1 MRRPFVSLRSLLVCI
16 SMLSCSRSEPVDC
29 LQEQIR
35 LRAQVKALELR
46 IKQQQLQIERIL
58 RERENSQSIDASEN
72 DESLNELEGRKYFA
86 DCAEAYN
93 SRKRN
98 SGFYRIQPLSAPSSF
113 LVYCDMTEGGGW
125 TVIQRRT
132 DGRENFDRVWSDY
145 KQGFGNFQSVNGEY
159 WIGNDNLHFLTSQGD
174 YTVKIDLTDWEGE
187 KRYAQYKHFKVQNE
201 ENSYVL
207 SFGAYSGSAG
217 DSLSGTYHPEVQW
230 WANHNGMKFS
240 TKDRDND
247 RYHGNCAKEDKGGWW
262 FNRCH
267 SANLNG
273 HHYNKG
279 PFNAK
284 TDDGIIWY
292 TWHGWWYSL
301 KSTVMKIRPSEFVP
315 ASD

>member
-1 MRRPFVSLRSLLVCI
+1 MQRVYLSVCSLLVCI
-16 SMLSCSRSEPVDC
+16 LLLSCCRLAPADC
-29 LQEQIR
+29 QQEQER

-58 RERENSQSIDASEN
+58 SERENVHGIGASEV
-72 DESLNELEGRKYFA
+72 DETTKNLGGRKLFA
-86 DCAEAYN
+86 DCAETYN
-93 SRKRN
+93 SGNRR
-98 SGFYRIQPLSAPSSF
+98 SGFYRIQPLASPTSF

-132 DGRENFDRVWSDY
+132 DGSENFDRVWSDY

-159 WIGNDNLHFLTSQGD
+159 WIGNDNLNYLTSQGD
-174 YTVKIDLTDWEGE
+174 YTVKFDLIDWDGG
-187 KRYAQYKHFKVQNE
+187 KRYAQYKSFKVQNE
-201 ENSYVL
+201 QNLYQL
-207 SFGAYSGSAG
+207 SFGAYSGTAG
-217 DSLSGTYHPEVQW
+217 DSLSGTYHPEVAW
-230 WANHNGMKFS
+230 WANHNSMKFS

-247 RYHGNCAKEDKGGWW
+247 RYEGNCAKEDNAGWW

-273 HHYNKG
+273 HYYNNG
-279 PFNAK
+279 PFTSR
-284 TDDGIIWY
+284 TDNGIVWY

-315 ASD
+315 STQ